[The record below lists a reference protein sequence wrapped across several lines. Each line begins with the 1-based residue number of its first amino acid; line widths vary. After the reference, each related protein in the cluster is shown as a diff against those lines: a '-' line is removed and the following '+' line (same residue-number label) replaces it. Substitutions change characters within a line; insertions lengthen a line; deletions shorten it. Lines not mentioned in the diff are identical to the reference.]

1 MKEEEQYSIHSKVII
16 TNIMETLMIGAAI
29 AVGAS
34 GIGSTIGIT
43 MAGRAAEKTSS
54 ERGKQFGT
62 NLVFTVL
69 AETPTIY
76 GLLIALIM
84 ILNAGRIED
93 LVNAATLTSDQV
105 FWGAMGAS
113 MVVGITGFFS
123 ALGIGYAASAAIVA
137 MSRKEGIFGKS
148 LVFVILPETIVI
160 YGLLVAILITR
171 SLGTFGDAI
180 VVSPGNEVVLF
191 LSAAVL
197 SLVSLT
203 GYMLGK
209 LGASGIAALV
219 KSEATFGRNI
229 VFVVLVESIAIY
241 GVLVSIL
248 MLQAVHVI

>member
-1 MKEEEQYSIHSKVII
+1 MNI
-16 TNIMETLMIGAAI
+16 TEILMIGAAI

-43 MAGRAAEKTSS
+43 MAGRAAEKTSAEKS
-54 ERGKQFGT
+54 KAFGT

-76 GLLIALIM
+76 GLLIALIL
-84 ILNAGRIED
+84 ILNADKIAG
-93 LVNAATLTSDQV
+93 LVAAKTLTEDQV
-105 FWGAMGAS
+105 FYSALGAG

-123 ALGIGYAASAAIVA
+123 ALGIGYAASAAVTA
-137 MSRKEGIFGKS
+137 MGKKDGIFGKS

-160 YGLLVAILITR
+160 YGLLIAILITR
-171 SLGTFGDAI
+171 SLGTFG
-180 VVSPGNEVVLF
+180 SPIPVPAGSEVVLF
-191 LSAAVL
+191 LAALVL

-203 GYMLGK
+203 GYMLGR
-209 LGASGIAALV
+209 LGATGISSLV
-219 KSEATFGRNI
+219 KSDKTFGKNI

-248 MLQAVHVI
+248 MLQNVHVI

>member
-1 MKEEEQYSIHSKVII
+1 
-16 TNIMETLMIGAAI
+16 MIGAAI

-43 MAGRAAEKTSS
+43 MAGRASEKAST
-54 ERGKQFGT
+54 EKGRLFGT

-84 ILNAGRIED
+84 ILNAASIEE
-93 LVNAATLTSDQV
+93 LVAAGTLSEDQI
-105 FWGAMGAS
+105 FWGAIGAS
-113 MVVGITGFFS
+113 VVVGITGFFS
-123 ALGIGYAASAAIVA
+123 ALGIGYAASAAITA

-160 YGLLVAILITR
+160 YGLLIAILIVR
-171 SLGTFGDAI
+171 SFGTFGDSI
-180 VVSPGNEVVLF
+180 PVREGDEIVLF

-209 LGASGIAALV
+209 LGASGIAALI
-219 KSEATFGRNI
+219 KNETTFGRNI

-248 MLQAVHVI
+248 MLQSVHVI

>member
-1 MKEEEQYSIHSKVII
+1 
-16 TNIMETLMIGAAI
+16 MIGAAI
-29 AVGAS
+29 AVGVS

-43 MAGRAAEKTSS
+43 MAGRASEKSSS
-54 ERGKQFGT
+54 EKGKQFGT

-76 GLLIALIM
+76 GLLIALIL
-84 ILNAGRIED
+84 ILNASNID
-93 LVNAATLTSDQV
+93 KLVTAGTLTEDQV
-105 FWGAMGAS
+105 FWGAIGAS
-113 MVVGITGFFS
+113 IVVGITGFFS
-123 ALGIGYAASAAIVA
+123 ALGIGYAASAAITA

-160 YGLLVAILITR
+160 YGLLIAILITR

-180 VVSPGNEVVLF
+180 PIQAGNEIILF
-191 LSAAVL
+191 LAAGVL

-209 LGASGIAALV
+209 LGASGIAALT

>member
-1 MKEEEQYSIHSKVII
+1 MKEEEQYSIRSKVVT
-16 TNIMETLMIGAAI
+16 TNTTEILMIGAAI

-54 ERGKQFGT
+54 ERGKLFGT

-84 ILNAGRIED
+84 ILNASNIES
-93 LVNAATLTSDQV
+93 LVTAGTLSEDQV

-113 MVVGITGFFS
+113 IVVGVTGFFS
-123 ALGIGYAASAAIVA
+123 ALGIGYAASAAITA

-160 YGLLVAILITR
+160 YGLLIAILITR

-180 VVSPGNEVVLF
+180 PVPVGNEIVLF
-191 LSAAVL
+191 LAAGVL
-197 SLVSLT
+197 TLVSLT

-209 LGASGIAALV
+209 LGASGISALV

-248 MLQAVHVI
+248 MLQEVHVI

>member
-1 MKEEEQYSIHSKVII
+1 MNTTEI
-16 TNIMETLMIGAAI
+16 LMIGAAI
-29 AVGAS
+29 AVGTS

-84 ILNAGRIED
+84 ILNAGKID
-93 LVNAATLTSDQV
+93 NLVNTGILSTEQV
-105 FWGAMGAS
+105 FWGALGAS

-123 ALGIGYAASAAIVA
+123 ALGIGYAASAAITA

-160 YGLLVAILITR
+160 YGLLIAILITR
-171 SLGTFGDAI
+171 SLGTFGDALPVAAESEI
-180 VVSPGNEVVLF
+180 VLF
-191 LSAAVL
+191 LSAGVL

-219 KSEATFGRNI
+219 KNEATFGRNI

>member
-1 MKEEEQYSIHSKVII
+1 M
-16 TNIMETLMIGAAI
+16 NIMEILMVGAAI

-43 MAGRAAEKTSS
+43 MAGRASEKAST
-54 ERGKQFGT
+54 EKGKSFGT

-76 GLLIALIM
+76 GLLIALIL
-84 ILNAGRIED
+84 ILNADKISG
-93 LVNAATLTSDQV
+93 LVAARTLTEDQV
-105 FWGAMGAS
+105 LWASLGAGA
-113 MVVGITGFFS
+113 VVGITGFFS
-123 ALGIGYAASAAIVA
+123 ALGIGYAASAAVA
-137 MSRKEGIFGKS
+137 AMTKKEGIFGKS

-160 YGLLVAILITR
+160 YGLLIAILISR
-171 SLGTFGDAI
+171 SLGTFGDPIPVAAGSEI
-180 VVSPGNEVVLF
+180 VLF

-209 LGASGIAALV
+209 LGATGISALV
-219 KSEATFGRNI
+219 KSDSTFGRNI

>member
-1 MKEEEQYSIHSKVII
+1 M
-16 TNIMETLMIGAAI
+16 NIMEILMIGAAI

-43 MAGRAAEKTSS
+43 MAGRASEKASS
-54 ERGKQFGT
+54 EKGKAFGT

-76 GLLIALIM
+76 GLLIALIL
-84 ILNAGRIED
+84 ILNAGHISD
-93 LVNAATLTSDQV
+93 LVTSGILTEDQV
-105 FWGAMGAS
+105 LWGSLGAGL
-113 MVVGITGFFS
+113 VVGITGFFS
-123 ALGIGYAASAAIVA
+123 ALGIGYAASAAVA
-137 MSRKEGIFGKS
+137 AMMRKEGIFGKS

-160 YGLLVAILITR
+160 YGLLIAILITR
-171 SLGTFGDAI
+171 SLGTFGDPIPVAAGSEI
-180 VVSPGNEVVLF
+180 VLF

-197 SLVSLT
+197 CLVSLT

-209 LGASGIAALV
+209 LGATGISALV
-219 KSEATFGRNI
+219 KSDASFGRNI

-248 MLQAVHVI
+248 MLQSVHVI

>member
-1 MKEEEQYSIHSKVII
+1 
-16 TNIMETLMIGAAI
+16 MIGAAI

-43 MAGRAAEKTSS
+43 MAGRAS
-54 ERGKQFGT
+54 ERVSSDRGRSFGT

-76 GLLIALIM
+76 GLLIALIL
-84 ILNAGRIED
+84 ILNADKISG
-93 LVNAATLTSDQV
+93 LVAQKVLTEDQV
-105 FWGAMGAS
+105 FYSALGAGV
-113 MVVGITGFFS
+113 VVGITGFFS
-123 ALGIGYAASAAIVA
+123 ALGIGYAASAAVTA

-160 YGLLVAILITR
+160 YGLLIAILISR
-171 SLGTFGDAI
+171 SLGTFG
-180 VVSPGNEVVLF
+180 SPIAVPAGSEVVLF
-191 LSAAVL
+191 LAAGVL

-203 GYMLGK
+203 GYMLGR
-209 LGASGIAALV
+209 LGATGIASLV
-219 KSEATFGRNI
+219 RSEQTFGKNI

-248 MLQAVHVI
+248 MLQNVHVI

>member
-1 MKEEEQYSIHSKVII
+1 
-16 TNIMETLMIGAAI
+16 
-29 AVGAS
+29 
-34 GIGSTIGIT
+34 
-43 MAGRAAEKTSS
+43 MAGRASEKAST
-54 ERGKQFGT
+54 EKGRLFGT

-84 ILNAGRIED
+84 ILNAANIEE
-93 LVNAATLTSDQV
+93 LVAAGTLSEDQI
-105 FWGAMGAS
+105 FWGAIGAS
-113 MVVGITGFFS
+113 VVVGITGFFS
-123 ALGIGYAASAAIVA
+123 ALGIGYAASAAITA

-160 YGLLVAILITR
+160 YGLLIAILIVR
-171 SLGTFGDAI
+171 SFGTFGDSI
-180 VVSPGNEVVLF
+180 PVREGDEIVLF

-209 LGASGIAALV
+209 LGASGIAALI
-219 KSEATFGRNI
+219 KNETTFGRNI

-248 MLQAVHVI
+248 MLQSVHVI

>member
-1 MKEEEQYSIHSKVII
+1 
-16 TNIMETLMIGAAI
+16 MEILMIGAAI

-43 MAGRAAEKTSS
+43 MAGRASEKAST
-54 ERGKQFGT
+54 EKGRLFGT

-84 ILNAGRIED
+84 ILNATNVEELVAAGTLSED
-93 LVNAATLTSDQV
+93 QI
-105 FWGAMGAS
+105 FWGAIGAS
-113 MVVGITGFFS
+113 VVVGITGFFS
-123 ALGIGYAASAAIVA
+123 ALGIGYAASAAITA

-160 YGLLVAILITR
+160 YGLLIAILIVR
-171 SLGTFGDAI
+171 SFGTFGDPI
-180 VVSPGNEVVLF
+180 PVQEGDEIVLF

-209 LGASGIAALV
+209 LGASGIAALI
-219 KSEATFGRNI
+219 KNETTFGRNI

-248 MLQAVHVI
+248 MLQSVHVI